1 MPSPTFRGPRPR
13 GAVASLLLCATV
25 AAGCGAP
32 GEGSVDTRAGG
43 YKPVRGVEAAKAA
56 NAEAAAKKAGPPTR
70 GPH

>member
-1 MPSPTFRGPRPR
+1 MSSPTSRGRRPR
-13 GAVASLLLCATV
+13 GAAASLLLCAAV

-56 NAEAAAKKAGPPTR
+56 NAEAAAKKGGPPINAPR
-70 GPH
+70 